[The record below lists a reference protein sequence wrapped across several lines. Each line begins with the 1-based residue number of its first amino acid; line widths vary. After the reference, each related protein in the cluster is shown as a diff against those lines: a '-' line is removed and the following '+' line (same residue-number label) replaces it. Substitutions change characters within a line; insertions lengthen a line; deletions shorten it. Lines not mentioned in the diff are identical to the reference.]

1 MSTLR
6 LVPGTPDAVLS
17 ALTGLLDGTGT
28 AFAPLPGDPAAAA
41 RVRQAVA
48 PDSPLE
54 SDDVGVVLATSGSS
68 GEPKGV
74 MLSTAALIA
83 SAVATHDRLGG
94 PGQWLLPMQP
104 YFVGGLQVLTRS
116 VLAGYAPVVLSDHPT
131 FAAAAMALTAER
143 QYTAM
148 VPTQLA
154 RYLETSEGQDL
165 LRRFH
170 AIIIGGAAMPA
181 ALRAKAAAA
190 GITAIPSYGMTETG
204 SGCVYAGEPLEGTQL
219 RLTEEPPS
227 STDLRLT
234 GEPPEGTQPRLA
246 DEPLQGATLRL
257 PDSPAGPPSGRSSGR
272 GGGGAGRIWI
282 KGPTLFSGYRL
293 QPGLTAEVLRDGW
306 FRTQDRGEFVDGR
319 LRVVG
324 RVDDV
329 VISGGVNVTV
339 TAVQDR
345 VLEHPG
351 VKDAVVLGVP
361 DSEWGARVVAFVVGE
376 VGRDELRDF
385 VSEVLPRTWAPR
397 QVVGLSALPMLASG
411 KVDRRRLVEG
421 VL

>member
-28 AFAPLPGDPAAAA
+28 AFAPLPADPAAAA

-54 SDDVGVVLATSGSS
+54 SPDVGVVLATSGSS

-116 VLAGYAPVVLSDHPT
+116 ILAGYTPVVAGDHPT
-131 FAAAAMALTAER
+131 FAAGVMALTAER

-154 RYLETSEGQDL
+154 RYLETPQDQDM
-165 LRRFH
+165 LRRFN

-181 ALRAKAAAA
+181 ELKVRAKAV
-190 GITAIPSYGMTETG
+190 GVTAIPSYGMTETG
-204 SGCVYAGEPLEGTQL
+204 SGCVYAGEPLEGTSL
-219 RLTEEPPS
+219 RL
-227 STDLRLT
+227 D
-234 GEPPEGTQPRLA
+234 
-246 DEPLQGATLRL
+246 
-257 PDSPAGPPSGRSSGR
+257 DS
-272 GGGGAGRIWI
+272 RILI

-293 QPGLTAEVLRDGW
+293 QPGLTAEVLQDGW
-306 FRTQDRGEFVDGR
+306 FRTQDRGEIVDGR

-339 TAVQDR
+339 TAVQAR
-345 VLEHPG
+345 LLEHPD
-351 VKDAVVLGVP
+351 VKDAAVLGVP
-361 DSEWGARVVAFVVGE
+361 DDEWGSRVVAFVVGTADRA
-376 VGRDELRDF
+376 GLRDF
-385 VSEVLPRTWAPR
+385 VAEVLPRTWAPR
-397 QVVGLSALPMLASG
+397 QVVELSALPMLASG
-411 KVDRRRLVEG
+411 KVDRQRLMDG
-421 VL
+421 VR